1 MKLKYILAIGA
12 LAISL
17 GITSCSNEEGNQG
30 SKPGFLQEK
39 DSISQKPAMGDTTL
53 NPTGN

>member
-1 MKLKYILAIGA
+1 MKLKHILAIGA
-12 LAISL
+12 LAVSL
-17 GITSCSNEEGNQG
+17 GFTSCSNEDGNQA